1 MAEDLRIGRIR
12 RRAQR
17 TRKLPLR
24 SCAINATWRETGRA
38 RLLVVREQRDGRM
51 VVGRFDVDLWCLG
64 LLRAEVAADVGVTA
78 LHHLRAETFTDG
90 TPVACTPELAAT
102 IVLGG

>member
-1 MAEDLRIGRIR
+1 MAEDLRVGRIR

-24 SCAINATWRETGRA
+24 TCAVNATWRDTGRG

-64 LLRAEVAADVGVTA
+64 LVRAEVAADVGVAA
-78 LHHLRAETFTDG
+78 LTRLRAETFTDG
-90 TPVACTPELAAT
+90 TPVACSPELAAS
-102 IVLGG
+102 IVW